1 MDEGLE
7 ELVIE
12 KGVLLFDKQYKHQT
26 PYEDTLSQMSL
37 GDSFVVA
44 DPYGSKVRAFRVCA
58 RRKGWNITSRKVTND
73 GDYRVWLTEKDGKT
87 WT

>member
-1 MDEGLE
+1 MDDGFE

-12 KGVLLFDKQYKHQT
+12 KGVLLFDKQYKHQA

-44 DPYGSKVRAFRVCA
+44 DPYGNKVRAFRVCA